1 MLYSEFSTFTRD
13 QEYLVSL
20 NNTFDY
26 IEGFVII
33 NRTGILNNW
42 RSSFDPKNQLQA
54 SQFSSD
60 GKTLYC
66 LEMAKYFNPDEAEA
80 MNQVC
85 HTKQLINCTCMTKI
99 KALIAKKKKMFS
111 SPSPVVQ
118 MQSVA
123 YLLSKL
129 SYIPS
134 TLFLS
139 EVSYVEFLD
148 RVHVSENKLRAQGL
162 WEVPHPWLNLLIPRS
177 EIHDFAEE
185 VFGNILKDTSNG
197 PILIYPVNQ
206 TRCVLYMD
214 TTTQTNEFN

>member
-1 MLYSEFSTFTRD
+1 MTWYLPFWQVKWIRVLYSEFSTFTRD

-111 SPSPVVQ
+111 SPSPMFKYRVLISYC
-118 MQSVA
+118 QSWVTFRPH
-123 YLLSKL
+123 S
-129 SYIPS
+129 SYQK
-134 TLFLS
+134 FLTWNS
-139 EVSYVEFLD
+139 
-148 RVHVSENKLRAQGL
+148 
-162 WEVPHPWLNLLIPRS
+162 
-177 EIHDFAEE
+177 
-185 VFGNILKDTSNG
+185 
-197 PILIYPVNQ
+197 
-206 TRCVLYMD
+206 
-214 TTTQTNEFN
+214 

>member
-1 MLYSEFSTFTRD
+1 MTWYVPFWQVKWIRVLYSEFSTFTRD

-85 HTKQLINCTCMTKI
+85 HTKQLINSTCMTKI
-99 KALIAKKKKMFS
+99 KALIAKKKKNVLISITCCSNAECSLPTVKVELHSIHTLPIRSFLRGILRQSACFWEKAKSTRLVGS
-111 SPSPVVQ
+111 SPSL
-118 MQSVA
+118 A
-123 YLLSKL
+123 E
-129 SYIPS
+129 PS
-134 TLFLS
+134 DPKEWDS
-139 EVSYVEFLD
+139 
-148 RVHVSENKLRAQGL
+148 
-162 WEVPHPWLNLLIPRS
+162 WLCWRS
-177 EIHDFAEE
+177 IWQY
-185 VFGNILKDTSNG
+185 S
-197 PILIYPVNQ
+197 
-206 TRCVLYMD
+206 
-214 TTTQTNEFN
+214 